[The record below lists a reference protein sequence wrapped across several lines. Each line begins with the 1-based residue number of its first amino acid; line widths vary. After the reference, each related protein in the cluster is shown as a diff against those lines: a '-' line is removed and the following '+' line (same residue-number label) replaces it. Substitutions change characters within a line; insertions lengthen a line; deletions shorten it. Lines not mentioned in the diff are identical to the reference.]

1 MQASV
6 SRSAN
11 GPGLP
16 GAIGA
21 RAWTR
26 IARVRP
32 PLAGHTALAGAESAS
47 GGTEIRDRGLCPGR
61 YRGRG
66 RGRDRGQGTEII
78 MGDSR
83 GHARGRGLGSGGAGD
98 QTRGQSLVPVL
109 VRGLALARDRR
120 PGPGR
125 AIRGAVT
132 ESAPAA
138 LAPGVGP
145 RVAVVVKNASGEGR
159 EVVRRM

>member
-21 RAWTR
+21 RAWIR

-32 PLAGHTALAGAESAS
+32 PLAGRTALAGAENAG
-47 GGTEIRDRGLCPGR
+47 GGTGTLDRGLGPGR
-61 YRGRG
+61 YRARG
-66 RGRDRGQGTEII
+66 PSRDRSRGSEII

-83 GHARGRGLGSGGAGD
+83 GHAPGRSLGSGGAGD
-98 QTRGQSLVPVL
+98 RNRGQSLVPVPA
-109 VRGLALARDRR
+109 LALGRARDR
-120 PGPGR
+120 GPGR
-125 AIRGAVT
+125 AIRGPVT

-138 LAPGVGP
+138 LAPEVGP
-145 RVAVVVKNASGEGR
+145 RVTAAAAVENANGEGR

>member
-1 MQASV
+1 M

-32 PLAGHTALAGAESAS
+32 PLAGRTKLAGAGSTGDGIE
-47 GGTEIRDRGLCPGR
+47 TRGLGPGPGR
-61 YRGRG
+61 YRG

-78 MGDSR
+78 MDDSR

-98 QTRGQSLVPVL
+98 PTRNHGLVPVL
-109 VRGLALARDRR
+109 VLGPAPGHARDRS
-120 PGPGR
+120 PGRGR

-132 ESAPAA
+132 ESAPV
-138 LAPGVGP
+138 APAPEVGP
-145 RVAVVVKNASGEGR
+145 RVAAAAAVENASGEGR
-159 EVVRRM
+159 EVVRRT

>member
-1 MQASV
+1 M

-11 GPGLP
+11 GPGRL

-26 IARVRP
+26 IGRVRP
-32 PLAGHTALAGAESAS
+32 PLAGHTALAGAGSTS
-47 GGTEIRDRGLCPGR
+47 GGIETRDRGPGPGR

-66 RGRDRGQGTEII
+66 PGPGRGTEII

-98 QTRGQSLVPVL
+98 PTRSRGLVPVL
-109 VRGLALARDRR
+109 VRGPVLGHARDRS

-125 AIRGAVT
+125 AIGGAVT

-138 LAPGVGP
+138 LAPEVGP
-145 RVAVVVKNASGEGR
+145 RVAAAAAVENASGEGR
-159 EVVRRM
+159 EVVKRM

>member
-1 MQASV
+1 M

-32 PLAGHTALAGAESAS
+32 LLAGHTVLAGAESTV
-47 GGTEIRDRGLCPGR
+47 GGIETRDRGPGPGR
-61 YRGRG
+61 YRG

-78 MGDSR
+78 MDDSR
-83 GHARGRGLGSGGAGD
+83 GLARGLGLGSGGAGD
-98 QTRGQSLVPVL
+98 PTRGHSLVPVL
-109 VRGLALARDRR
+109 VRGPVLGHARDRN
-120 PGPGR
+120 PGRGR

-132 ESAPAA
+132 ESAPVA
-138 LAPGVGP
+138 LAPEVDR
-145 RVAVVVKNASGEGR
+145 RVAAAAAVENASGEGR